1 MNCKIRGHLRFI
13 EINQSHN
20 SCQHTQVDFLIS
32 IPNALAD
39 QVQSEFMSDVRVLTE
54 KIVEMSPAS
63 LFQRFI
69 FKFRE
74 VPGIHRC
81 APGPQTVIGCVTAVD
96 VSISSSVIVAPVKP
110 APPKPKTRSGGLN
123 ITKKHNQTVFLEQP
137 VHNLRL
143 AAAAATVTTAFNFC
157 LTGQFFHRS
166 LQVMPGKSP
175 NEETLGL
182 LVENYFTGWIPFQS
196 PKQQCQSSQESN
208 SLSLSLSLSVRFNGH
223 FPGEPGLA
231 SAY

>member
-1 MNCKIRGHLRFI
+1 MSRSMNCKIRGHLRFI

-123 ITKKHNQTVFLEQP
+123 ITKNTTKLFFGTTSTQLTTCCCCCYCYYCFQFLFNWTIFPQITPGYARQVSQRRNSGTAGGKLFYRLDSLPVTQT
-137 VHNLRL
+137 
-143 AAAAATVTTAFNFC
+143 TV
-157 LTGQFFHRS
+157 S
-166 LQVMPGKSP
+166 K
-175 NEETLGL
+175 
-182 LVENYFTGWIPFQS
+182 QS
-196 PKQQCQSSQESN
+196 RK
-208 SLSLSLSLSVRFNGH
+208 
-223 FPGEPGLA
+223 
-231 SAY
+231 